1 MGNSKKSV
9 FKSALDFDA
18 RQLAVCLAIITEQ
31 KALLSIVKTAL
42 PAEIADHIQHCVSS
56 GNRLLIYTEAA
67 SWASQIRFY
76 HASILNRIAESGQKN
91 IISLQVRIGPQLSQ
105 PPSPRSAQLPSAEN
119 IEMIRHQ
126 FDEHEND
133 DVLTRALVRL
143 AGTLEKRLKAKS

>member
-18 RQLAVCLAIITEQ
+18 RQLAVCLEIITEQ
-31 KALLSIVKTAL
+31 KALLAIVRKAL
-42 PAEIADHIQHCVSS
+42 PTEIGEHVQHCVSS

-76 HASILNRIAESGQKN
+76 HASILNKIAESGQKN

-105 PPSPRSAQLPSAEN
+105 QTSPKTARLPSAEN
-119 IEMIRHQ
+119 IEMIRNQ
-126 FDEHEND
+126 FKDDENG
-133 DVLTRALVRL
+133 DVLKRALARL
-143 AGTLEKRLKAKS
+143 AGTLEKRLKNTA